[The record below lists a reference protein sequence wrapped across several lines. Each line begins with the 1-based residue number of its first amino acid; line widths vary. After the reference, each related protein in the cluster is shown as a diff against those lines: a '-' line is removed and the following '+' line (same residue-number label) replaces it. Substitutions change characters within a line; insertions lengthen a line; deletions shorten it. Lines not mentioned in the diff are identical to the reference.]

1 MFKKLSVLMIVLSSF
16 MLTACD
22 PAESYRECR
31 SGPDAQPYFDC
42 AFYVLGAP
50 FHPDSWRD

>member
-1 MFKKLSVLMIVLSSF
+1 MFKKLTVVMLVLVGF
-16 MLTACD
+16 TLTACD

>member
-1 MFKKLSVLMIVLSSF
+1 MLKKLSILMIVLAGF
-16 MLTACD
+16 TLTACD